1 MPDHPDDPALRFE
14 RSFRHSYAEITAYCR
29 RRCPPGEA
37 DDAAIEVFAIAWRR
51 RDDLPPEPE
60 DRLWLFGVARRVVAN
75 EARAARRREGLLRR
89 LRDEPVRHSPG
100 DEATTEAVRAALRE
114 LSRGDRELLL
124 LSAWEGFT
132 VAEIAS
138 VLGVPAR
145 VVSVRLHRARKRL
158 GRLLERPAA
167 ASSTFAPERQA

>member
-1 MPDHPDDPALRFE
+1 VTDSADPGLRFE
-14 RSFRHSYAEITAYCR
+14 RTFRRAYPEIAAYCR

-37 DDAAIEVFAIAWRR
+37 DDAATEVFAIAWRR
-51 RDDLPPEPE
+51 REDLPPEPE

-75 EARAARRREGLLRR
+75 HARAARRREGLLRR

-100 DEATTEAVRAALRE
+100 DEATAETVRQALRE
-114 LSRGDRELLL
+114 LSPSDREMLL
-124 LSAWEGFT
+124 LSAWEGLA
-132 VAEIAS
+132 VAEMAI

-158 GRLLERPAA
+158 ARVLEGPAA
-167 ASSTFAPERQA
+167 SPSTLAPERQS